1 MDTEQSDTAV
11 RTVPSDTRRRTIRLL
26 TGVPLAGI
34 LASRLGEPGTAPAAK
49 AKGGNRR
56 RKRHREKDGKGRKG
70 SCPDGTC
77 PPDPRFAAVE
87 ACWAKQGAAVRGD
100 CDCAWHFGQPQDFPC
115 RDDCICMHTI
125 EGTGFCGQAN
135 YPLPE
140 HGDPAC
146 LRSDA
151 CPPWSTSDGA
161 VFDQACVT
169 WPTARETYCWPA
181 CRPRQS

>member
-1 MDTEQSDTAV
+1 MDTEHIDIAV
-11 RTVPSDTRRRTIRLL
+11 STVPSDTRRRAIRLL
-26 TGVPLAGI
+26 AGVPLAGI
-34 LASRLGEPGTAPAAK
+34 LASLLGEPETAQAAK
-49 AKGGNRR
+49 GKGRNRRR
-56 RKRHREKDGKGRKG
+56 RKRRRDQDRSGPK
-70 SCPDGTC
+70 GTC

-100 CDCAWHFGQPQDFPC
+100 CDCAWHLGQPQDFPC
-115 RDDCICMHTI
+115 LDDGICMHTI

-146 LRSDA
+146 LRSSA
-151 CPPWSTSDGA
+151 CPPSSTSDGT

-181 CRPRQS
+181 CRPRQPEPR